1 MTIWTAAREFFT
13 RLSGMTSRSDRRSP
27 LALAVLAM
35 LAEAPMH
42 PYRMQQLIKERGK
55 EQVIN
60 VTQRNS
66 IYQTIDR
73 LRRAGLIEVRETSRD
88 ERRPER
94 TVYQITGSGAATLR
108 RWLRTILSTPAR
120 EFPEFPAAL
129 AFLPLLG
136 PDDVRQQLER
146 RAARLEELLAAQ
158 RAEIAAVPD
167 LPRLFLLED
176 EYLRTVAEAELAWIR
191 GLVDDLRSREVT
203 WDDVFL
209 SRFTVSDDE
218 PSDVAQ
224 SDKVPSD
231 EAPSG
236 AAADRS

>member
-1 MTIWTAAREFFT
+1 MT
-13 RLSGMTSRSDRRSP
+13 GRSDRRSP

-42 PYRMQQLIKERGK
+42 AYRMQQLIKERGK

-60 VTQRNS
+60 VAQRNS

-73 LRRAGLIEVRETSRD
+73 LRRGGLIEVRETSRD

-94 TVYQITGSGAATLR
+94 TVFQITPSGAATLQ

-136 PDDVRQQLER
+136 PDDVREQLER

-158 RAEIAAVPD
+158 RAEVAAVPD

-191 GLVDDLRSREVT
+191 GLVDDLRSGAVT

-209 SRFTVSDDE
+209 RGF
-218 PSDVAQ
+218 A
-224 SDKVPSD
+224 VPAD
-231 EAPSG
+231 TADT
-236 AAADRS
+236 AAERS